1 MRYVLKSKNF
11 VLRPIRK
18 SDKES
23 LIKNVNSRDVYRYTL
38 RIPYPYTK
46 KDWEKWIKHSFYI
59 RRKKKPNEIN
69 FVIDINGVVGGIG
82 LMDIE
87 GHKAEIGYWLGKK
100 YWNRGII
107 TKAVRL
113 VTNFAF
119 RNLKLN
125 RIYAPIF
132 IKNRASARVLEKNGY
147 KREKILRSYHIKDG
161 KAIDALFYAKVK

>member
-23 LIKNVNSRDVYRYTL
+23 LIKNVKSRDVYRYTL

-59 RRKKKPNEIN
+59 RRKKKPSEIN

-87 GHKAEIGYWLGKK
+87 GHKAEIGYWLGKE
-100 YWNRGII
+100 YWNRGNYNRCC
-107 TKAVRL
+107 KACHK
-113 VTNFAF
+113 FCIQKF
-119 RNLKLN
+119 K
-125 RIYAPIF
+125 
-132 IKNRASARVLEKNGY
+132 IKEVICPDFY
-147 KREKILRSYHIKDG
+147 KKQGICKSFG
-161 KAIDALFYAKVK
+161 KKWI